1 MKKSNAEIAKTIE
14 EAQSTFS
21 ALRRLDP
28 VLQLRTV
35 MRKKGLRNI
44 DIAERLGV
52 TEECVSRW
60 LRGKANL
67 QLDTLYKLA
76 DAVEEPLSIFVGEL
90 KDLNVTVDDSS
101 ENQPAEVQI
110 FVSKESNVFLL
121 ERFRML
127 ATAANDDDELI
138 IEKEERYEAIVAV
151 A

>member
-1 MKKSNAEIAKTIE
+1 MRKSNAEIAKVIQETH
-14 EAQSTFS
+14 ATFS

-35 MRKKGLRNI
+35 MRKKGFRNI

-76 DAVEEPLSIFVGEL
+76 DAIEEPLSVFVGDPKEL
-90 KDLNVTVDDSS
+90 AGSEEDLGDNHLV
-101 ENQPAEVQI
+101 EVEI
-110 FVSKESNVFLL
+110 FVSRESNVFLL
-121 ERFRML
+121 EKFRKL
-127 ATAANDDDELI
+127 AAAANDDEELF
-138 IEKEERYEAIVAV
+138 IEKEEKYEAIAAV